1 MKLEQLEKLVDAL
14 IEVKPEEINWVGYPI
29 GEDEGGKDV
38 REGSIYDLSLGPFA
52 VELKDRSYETA
63 QGNIGRD
70 IRLKVSK
77 GPLTVVELV
86 QEADG
91 PRYQEF
97 AAMMKLSDGLK
108 AKMEQYHSETSQE
121 AILYS
126 SLLELIE

>member
-1 MKLEQLEKLVDAL
+1 MKQEHLDKLVDNL
-14 IEVKPEEINWVGYPI
+14 LEVEPEKINWVGYLI
-29 GEDEGGKDV
+29 GKDEDGKDV
-38 REGSIYDLSLGPFA
+38 SDGDMYDIEFGPFA
-52 VELKDRSYETA
+52 VEIKDRSYETA
-63 QGNIGRD
+63 QGNLGRD
-70 IRLKVSK
+70 IGLKVIK
-77 GPLTVVELV
+77 GHLTVVELM

-108 AKMEQYHSETSQE
+108 AKMEKYQSETSQE